1 MAPITTITRC
11 FIISNSS
18 QSSLLKRLFH
28 PRLFHS
34 HPISSL
40 SSAPTTV
47 SKPPLQSQSLL
58 CVSNRKA
65 QLSLTHFCTSSSSA
79 SESPVNPTTAPR
91 KRSTLVN
98 FSLSDSESDSESES
112 EDKRSRDRQIDKSKL
127 PPPYDPFN
135 KKPVIEEP
143 EDPKNLQEVF
153 HNMRGD
159 GLMNSA
165 VKMFDGLSKDGLTH
179 EALELFSQMKDKGQM
194 PDVVAHTAVIEAYV
208 NAGQA
213 KEGLKV
219 YMRML
224 ASGVLP
230 NAYTYNV
237 LIKGL
242 VASGDAKLVK
252 EAKTYVEEMAEKR
265 GIKPSAAVCVGVYE
279 GLMKVGLEEEGKE
292 VLEMLKS
299 KGLVPEEEKVRDA
312 LKNKRGPA
320 FRTVMNVLYGK

>member
-1 MAPITTITRC
+1 
-11 FIISNSS
+11 
-18 QSSLLKRLFH
+18 
-28 PRLFHS
+28 
-34 HPISSL
+34 
-40 SSAPTTV
+40 
-47 SKPPLQSQSLL
+47 
-58 CVSNRKA
+58 
-65 QLSLTHFCTSSSSA
+65 
-79 SESPVNPTTAPR
+79 
-91 KRSTLVN
+91 
-98 FSLSDSESDSESES
+98 
-112 EDKRSRDRQIDKSKL
+112 
-127 PPPYDPFN
+127 
-135 KKPVIEEP
+135 
-143 EDPKNLQEVF
+143 
-153 HNMRGD
+153 
-159 GLMNSA
+159 MNSA